1 MGYKTRIPAV
11 LSLLIITGPVAAAS
25 GIVVLGHPDRKC
37 AEDPHCFNRLHPAIP
52 MAARA
57 EPGQTIVLRTRNALD
72 LDLAARA
79 GGDVQ
84 PLDFN
89 AAHPLA
95 GPVHVDG
102 AEAGDVIAVT
112 IHAIAP
118 GDWGLTGLSAFGFA
132 ADLTGEDH
140 EVLWRLDRRE
150 ARSPS
155 LDGIAI
161 PNGSFPGIV
170 TTLPGP
176 DQLEAIGARERAL
189 AAAGG
194 DVFGPE
200 PAGAT
205 PATVCGA
212 SAPAAQQCL
221 RTIPPREHGGNMDIR
236 YHGVGVTIY
245 LPCYVSGCGLAV
257 GDLHYAQGDGEVAGM
272 AIEMDADVTL
282 TVDLIPGGIPGMTGP
297 RYEGPSTL
305 LDIPSRRF
313 FATTGI
319 PVKAAGTVPP
329 EMQYLDSDAVDGL
342 ENLSRDINLAARN
355 ALDAM
360 LDYIVDTYGYTRA
373 EAHIIASVA
382 VDLRIGQ
389 LVDAP
394 NVGVT
399 AVLPLDIFEH
409 PRVDRN
415 AP

>member
-1 MGYKTRIPAV
+1 MGDKIHISV
-11 LSLLIITGPVAAAS
+11 LLFLLAIAGPVAAAN
-25 GIVVLGHPDRKC
+25 GIVVLGHPDRPC

-57 EPGQTIVLRTRNALD
+57 EAGQTIVLRTRNALD

-102 AEAGDVIAVT
+102 AEPGDVIAVT
-112 IHAIAP
+112 IHDIAP
-118 GDWGLTGLSAFGFA
+118 GDWGLTGVSAFGFA

-150 ARSPS
+150 ARSPR
-155 LDGIAI
+155 LAGIAI
-161 PNGSFPGIV
+161 PNGSFPGIL

-176 DQLEAIGARERAL
+176 DQVNAIVARERAL
-189 AAAGG
+189 ADAGG

-205 PATVCGA
+205 PAAVCGA

-236 YHGVGVTIY
+236 HHGVGVTVY
-245 LPCYVSGCGLAV
+245 LPCYVHGCGLAV

-319 PVKAAGTVPP
+319 PVKPAGTVPP
-329 EMQYLDSDAVDGL
+329 EMQYLDADAVDGL

-360 LDYIVDTYGYTRA
+360 LDHIVATYGYTRA

-409 PRVDRN
+409 PRDDRDS
-415 AP
+415 P

>member
-1 MGYKTRIPAV
+1 MRFIPRMSVALFL
-11 LSLLIITGPVAAAS
+11 LSLAGPGAVAS
-25 GIVVLGHPDRKC
+25 EIVVLGHPDRPC

-52 MAARA
+52 MGAEA

-72 LDLAARA
+72 LDLAERA
-79 GGDVQ
+79 AGEIR

-95 GPVHVDG
+95 GPVRIDG
-102 AEAGDVIAVT
+102 AEPGDAIAVT
-112 IHAIAP
+112 IHDIAP
-118 GDWGLTGLSAFGFA
+118 GGWGLTGVSAFGFA

-140 EVLWRLDRRE
+140 EVMWRLDRRE

-155 LDGIAI
+155 LEGIAI
-161 PNGSFPGIV
+161 PNRSFPGVV

-176 DQLEAIGARERAL
+176 DQLEAIVAREQAL

-200 PAGAT
+200 PDGAT
-205 PATVCGA
+205 PAAVCGPSVPGA
-212 SAPAAQQCL
+212 ETCL

-245 LPCYVSGCGLAV
+245 LPCYVAGCGLAV

-282 TVDLIPGGIPGMTGP
+282 TVHLISGGIPGMTGP
-297 RYEGPSTL
+297 RYEGPSAL

-319 PVKAAGTVPP
+319 PVKQAGTVPR
-329 EMQYLDSDAVDGL
+329 EMQYLDSGAVEPL

-399 AVLPLDIFEH
+399 AVLPLDIFERPPVEQDLH
-409 PRVDRN
+409 
-415 AP
+415 